1 MDLLEPRGTLVLKS
15 TYHELPQVQL
25 SAIVIQEWTVLGSR
39 CGPFTPA
46 LELLRRKVIE
56 VRSLITDRFPLSM
69 GIEALARASQSNAGK
84 VLIQM

>member
-15 TYHELPQVQL
+15 TYHELLHVHL

-39 CGPFTPA
+39 CGPFAPA
-46 LELLRRKVIE
+46 LELLRRKAIE
-56 VRSLITDRFPLSM
+56 VRSLITDRFPLSL